1 MTGPGTR
8 AEASATG
15 RTVTADGVG
24 DTGPDRAESDRA
36 DGEEDDVEW
45 TIERAPDG
53 TDPAPALLTALLA
66 RVHAVPPDAI
76 LIESTPRGRRAR
88 VGSAPV
94 AVALSRSAG
103 WVAAACTAP
112 GESGT
117 VGIDAE
123 AWAPFRDS
131 GTRSGAFADVVLA
144 ADERDWFR
152 AAAGATEADRLVA
165 LLRTWV
171 RKEAV
176 LKALGTGF
184 DTARGGLTPTAI
196 VLGPPWDPPV
206 CTSHP
211 EIALADHLAGGDD
224 PVLVSTAHR
233 ARRQADERSTG
244 GPAHPFPPGARA
256 PSV

>member
-1 MTGPGTR
+1 M
-8 AEASATG
+8 
-15 RTVTADGVG
+15 
-24 DTGPDRAESDRA
+24 
-36 DGEEDDVEW
+36 EW
-45 TIERAPDG
+45 TIEQASG
-53 TDPAPALLTALLA
+53 GGDPAHALRTGLVA
-66 RVHAVPPDAI
+66 RVHSVQAEAVR
-76 LIESTPRGRRAR
+76 IESTARGRRAR
-88 VGSAPV
+88 AGAIPV
-94 AVALSRSAG
+94 AVSLSRTAG
-103 WVAAACTAP
+103 WVAAACSGP
-112 GESGT
+112 GETGSL
-117 VGIDAE
+117 GIDAE

-196 VLGPPWDPPV
+196 VLGPPWDPPT

-211 EIALADHLAGGDD
+211 EVELADHLAGGDD

-233 ARRQADERSTG
+233 ASGQANGRTDGPDGAPLPSRR
-244 GPAHPFPPGARA
+244 PGT
-256 PSV
+256 